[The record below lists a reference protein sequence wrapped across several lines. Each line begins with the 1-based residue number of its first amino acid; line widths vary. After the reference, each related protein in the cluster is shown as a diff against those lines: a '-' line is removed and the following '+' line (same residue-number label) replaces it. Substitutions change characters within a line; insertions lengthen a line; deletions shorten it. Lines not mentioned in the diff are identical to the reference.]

1 MIKGEGADVI
11 RVGPVA
17 PNLNAYA
24 GRFVQTLRTE
34 CLDHFVVCG
43 EKHLSHLVKEFVTHY
58 HEERPHQG
66 RGNLTLSVA
75 DGDAPPTVPIE
86 GRVECRERF
95 GGLLRHYYR
104 AAA

>member
-1 MIKGEGADVI
+1 MK

-24 GRFVQTLRTE
+24 ERFAQSLRTE
-34 CLDHFVVCG
+34 CLDHFLILGENHLRHVVTG
-43 EKHLSHLVKEFVTHY
+43 YVGHY
-58 HEERPHQG
+58 NEERPHQG
-66 RGNLTLSVA
+66 RGNVPLPVA
-75 DGDAPPTVPIE
+75 QAADAGEPPILPFPKGEVK
-86 GRVECRERF
+86 CREWL